1 MLDEQANVLA
11 GVHVDAK
18 THGMEAVVK
27 DKLALVRNE
36 R

>member
-11 GVHVDAK
+11 GVHVDVK
-18 THGMEAVVK
+18 TLGMEAVVK